1 MWLGSARL
9 TAAMATF
16 TREQIVGGLTRLGQ
30 LAQGQGRTV
39 ELLLLGGGV
48 MVLVFGTR
56 QSTRDLDVAIALWED
71 LHGTD

>member
-1 MWLGSARL
+1 
-9 TAAMATF
+9 MATF